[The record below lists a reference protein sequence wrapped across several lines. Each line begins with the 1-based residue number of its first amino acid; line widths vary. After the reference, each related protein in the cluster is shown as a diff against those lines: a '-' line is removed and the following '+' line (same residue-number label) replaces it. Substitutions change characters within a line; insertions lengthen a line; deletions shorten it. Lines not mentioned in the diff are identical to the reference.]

1 MVYQSVAEIFTEI
14 HGIRNRLY
22 EEVKGLNPR
31 QTTFKP
37 SAESWC
43 IAEILEHLAKV
54 DRVLVTRI
62 GKMLTEL
69 EEAAPRGGACAG
81 FTPFSLDSLLEHA
94 RGEKFKSPEP
104 ALPDSGLPI
113 HESLAKLQSSRAD
126 LLSMQPR
133 IEARDLSQVTFPHFV
148 FGQLNI
154 YQWLAFI
161 GVHETRHLKQIE
173 SVLSEPESSGA
184 KSFKLSVT
192 E

>member
-1 MVYQSVAEIFTEI
+1 MVYHSVAEIFTEI
-14 HGIRNRLY
+14 NGIRNRLC
-22 EEVKGLNPR
+22 EGVKGLSLE
-31 QTTFKP
+31 QTALKP

-62 GKMLTEL
+62 GKMLVEL
-69 EEAAPRGGACAG
+69 EEATPGGGACAN
-81 FTPFSLDSLLEHA
+81 FTPFSLDSLIERA
-94 RGEKFKSPEP
+94 RGEKFKSPVP
-104 ALPDSGLPI
+104 ALPDSGLSI

-126 LLSMQPR
+126 LLSMQSR

-173 SVLSEPESSGA
+173 SVLSARESHGA
-184 KSFKLSVT
+184 RASSTVPI
-192 E
+192 